1 MVEFPEVDHPMTQ
14 HLVADTQSVLW
25 YLAKSPDLSAKARDA
40 MRGAIAGGGKIHV
53 SAITIV
59 ELVYLTERGKVPMAA
74 LEKLDARLRDVT
86 SPFRLAPID
95 HQVAR
100 TTAQI
105 PRDDVPDM
113 PDRIVA
119 ATAVAMG
126 IPLVTSDT
134 KLRKT
139 PAVET
144 IW

>member
-1 MVEFPEVDHPMTQ
+1 MIH
-14 HLVADTQSVLW
+14 HLVVDTQSVLW
-25 YLAKSPDLSAKARDA
+25 YLGKSPDLSAKARDA
-40 MRGAIAGGGKIHV
+40 MRGAIAAGGKIHV

-59 ELVYLTERGKVPMAA
+59 ELVYLTERGRIPIAA
-74 LEKLDARLRDVT
+74 LEKLEDRLRDPT
-86 SPFRLAPID
+86 SSFRLVPVD

-113 PDRIVA
+113 PDRIVG

-134 KLRKT
+134 ALRRT
-139 PAVET
+139 PSVDT